1 MSIEITDEPTPSP
14 RPSGLKVPIGE
25 VMGGVRMRGGAHIQF
40 VEGATGKVVNEII
53 TPDYVYEN
61 ERRTRDERKY

>member
-1 MSIEITDEPTPSP
+1 MSDISVEHEPTPPP
-14 RPSGLKVPIGE
+14 RAS
-25 VMGGVRMRGGAHIQF
+25 GVRWRGGAAIQL
-40 VEGATGKVVNEII
+40 VEEATGKVLSEVI